1 MNDCDASSSPE
12 LECEK
17 RVSWLHVR
25 MHTDMRRYAGK
36 ENMKSSW
43 SQHGIVIS
51 RHLSIS
57 GGAHFSPLQG
67 GKQRSG
73 LWRRPLGALYP
84 STWHSPS
91 IQLSIGPAE
100 EERVHVVD

>member
-57 GGAHFSPLQG
+57 PRAARHGAWPEIDSC
-67 GKQRSG
+67 
-73 LWRRPLGALYP
+73 
-84 STWHSPS
+84 
-91 IQLSIGPAE
+91 
-100 EERVHVVD
+100 